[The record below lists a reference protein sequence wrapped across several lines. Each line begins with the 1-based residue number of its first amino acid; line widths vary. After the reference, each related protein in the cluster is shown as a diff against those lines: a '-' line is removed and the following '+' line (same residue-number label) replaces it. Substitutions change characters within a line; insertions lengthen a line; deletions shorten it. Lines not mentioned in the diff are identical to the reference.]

1 MDPAEIPAA
10 GRYGGSTSLSLGIFV
25 AIDILSLFM
34 T

>member
-1 MDPAEIPAA
+1 MDPAEIVGA
-10 GRYGGSTSLSLGIFV
+10 GRYGGSTLSLGLFV

>member
-10 GRYGGSTSLSLGIFV
+10 GRYGGSTSSVGLFV